1 MTENKNDTPR
11 ALEGVRVLELGTT
24 IAGPLCARLLAD
36 FGAEVIKVEAV
47 EGDPIRLAGRHF
59 EGESLYAKSLM
70 RNKKLVA
77 IDLRNAQGQDLVRR
91 LAAQCDVV
99 VENFR
104 PGGLEKWGL
113 GYEDLKRI
121 KPDIVMVRVS
131 GYGQDGPYSSRPG
144 YGIVCE
150 AIAGLRYINGE
161 PGRPPVRTNMALTD
175 YITGTYAAFGA
186 MLALRHRDRKRVV
199 DDEHADEEREHARH
213 IHRNRVHRERRLEL
227 LPSRCRRLDVEPD
240 TKLLLNGCPP
250 ILDGDAVVQLEIDA
264 VEPTAPAEDQLCR
277 VDVHD
282 SQVAAERT
290 GEPARSHDAAHR
302 EGAVADHRRQGEPIA
317 DGERVPRGEFVGD
330 DDRVGLSEKDERI
343 VDDRFVAAFEIV
355 VAQAAV
361 AGHVHAEYQDVALTG
376 EVRSRRRL
384 DDRNRNPD
392 GRNGL
397 NLLEHLFGKTRFAG
411 ADLQLRRPG
420 DSIDRPFEGEE
431 DGLVGRVHRDKHGH
445 TQHDAHDGQ

>member
-113 GYEDLKRI
+113 GYDDLKRI

-144 YGIVCE
+144 YGIICE

-186 MLALRHRDRKRVV
+186 MLALRHRDRTGVGQYV
-199 DDEHADEEREHARH
+199 DTALYECAFSFLETHIPNYDKLGVIAQPMGAGLANSAVNNLFETADGTYVHVQGSQANGFRRLALAIERPDLLEDARFNTRKERARH
-213 IHRNRVHRERRLEL
+213 A
-227 LPSRCRRLDVEPD
+227 
-240 TKLLLNGCPP
+240 T
-250 ILDGDAVVQLEIDA
+250 EIDDIVREWVKARSYVELEQIFRAQDVTFSRIYNMADIFADPHYKARGMLACVPDEDLGTLTVAAPVPRLSETPGRIRHTGRHIGNDTRA
-264 VEPTAPAEDQLCR
+264 VLKDLAGVAEDHLAKLEAEGVVWCA
-277 VDVHD
+277 D
-282 SQVAAERT
+282 SKHEWS
-290 GEPARSHDAAHR
+290 EEKEKRS
-302 EGAVADHRRQGEPIA
+302 
-317 DGERVPRGEFVGD
+317 
-330 DDRVGLSEKDERI
+330 
-343 VDDRFVAAFEIV
+343 
-355 VAQAAV
+355 
-361 AGHVHAEYQDVALTG
+361 
-376 EVRSRRRL
+376 
-384 DDRNRNPD
+384 
-392 GRNGL
+392 
-397 NLLEHLFGKTRFAG
+397 
-411 ADLQLRRPG
+411 
-420 DSIDRPFEGEE
+420 
-431 DGLVGRVHRDKHGH
+431 
-445 TQHDAHDGQ
+445 